1 MCHESHD
8 VLNRRRTAESDG
20 IVEENRLEPEYDQ
33 ITDPNP
39 NVTYASIVPTS
50 KPPAQTKNETNN
62 NGINPGQ
69 QNVIY
74 SELSL
79 NQE

>member
-1 MCHESHD
+1 VICK
-8 VLNRRRTAESDG
+8 RRTAGASDR
-20 IVEENRLEPEYDQ
+20 VEENRLEAEYDQ
-33 ITDPNP
+33 ITDP

-62 NGINPGQ
+62 NGINRGQ

-74 SELSL
+74 SELSF

>member
-1 MCHESHD
+1 M
-8 VLNRRRTAESDG
+8 
-20 IVEENRLEPEYDQ
+20 EENRLEAEYDQ
-33 ITDPNP
+33 ITDP
-39 NVTYASIVPTS
+39 NVTYASIVPTT
-50 KPPAQTKNETNN
+50 KPPAETKNETNN

-74 SELSL
+74 SELAL